1 MIFMQKNYLVRQ
13 LNISLFATM
22 GLFLSLLLMA
32 CGTTNTTALAMSSD
46 NPTALVLKPQ
56 VFALNPAAMPG
67 LILQGDVCQVHV
79 GIGNVPRV
87 VVQVTIHHYRANK
100 MPVITYTPSAN
111 KATLA
116 INEKLPPRANTNV
129 SSDSVDFAITVPQ
142 HINLALN
149 SKVGSLQVNDVAG
162 QMSLMTN
169 TGSITASHV
178 LLRGQSVLS
187 SNVGSVT
194 FSGGVDRN
202 GTYRMETRVG
212 TINAAFPAGTSLQVT
227 AQTSI
232 GSIGSDFSSIQS
244 YGTRAQGTIGSAPYA
259 NVTLTTRI
267 GSIFL
272 EQA

>member
-100 MPVITYTPSAN
+100 MPVITYTPN
-111 KATLA
+111 
-116 INEKLPPRANTNV
+116 
-129 SSDSVDFAITVPQ
+129 
-142 HINLALN
+142 
-149 SKVGSLQVNDVAG
+149 VAG